1 MKFEETVEF
10 NLSADPIF
18 SFFPFILFETLKNL
32 YLQFSYR
39 DKWNL
44 GDVFHITT
52 ITPLN
57 SELEWPWKLM
67 MLE

>member
-18 SFFPFILFETLKNL
+18 NFFSFILFETLKNL

-39 DKWNL
+39 DK
-44 GDVFHITT
+44 
-52 ITPLN
+52 
-57 SELEWPWKLM
+57 
-67 MLE
+67 